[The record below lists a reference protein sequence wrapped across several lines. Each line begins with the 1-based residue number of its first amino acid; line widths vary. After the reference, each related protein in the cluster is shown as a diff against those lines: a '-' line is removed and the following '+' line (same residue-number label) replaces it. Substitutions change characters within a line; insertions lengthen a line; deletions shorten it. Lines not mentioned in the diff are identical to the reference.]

1 VNEGLAVTMRG
12 LPFPANAQAS
22 REPSYPYA
30 DYASVSPVPNIDDI
44 PIDPALGGPAIDVSQ
59 RGVERG
65 VESGV
70 QVSLGASGTL
80 AKVARDMAK
89 KKRLTHICTF
99 HLANVARLLW
109 CLEPAIL
116 STTAR
121 APAILT
127 RSSRGSFC
135 SATTLLPITPRSG
148 TRSSSITSEACK
160 EKEEATK
167 GRGVWILSGKRRK
180 E

>member
-65 VESGV
+65 IESGV
-70 QVSLGASGTL
+70 QVSLGASGTG
-80 AKVARDMAK
+80 KSCTRHGQK
-89 KKRLTHICTF
+89 KD
-99 HLANVARLLW
+99 
-109 CLEPAIL
+109 
-116 STTAR
+116 
-121 APAILT
+121 
-127 RSSRGSFC
+127 
-135 SATTLLPITPRSG
+135 
-148 TRSSSITSEACK
+148 
-160 EKEEATK
+160 
-167 GRGVWILSGKRRK
+167 
-180 E
+180 